1 MSFPLTE
8 ENKKQDISDQDE
20 SSEKKENE
28 FLENKRKRTR
38 LQYKKNIDED
48 ENEKIGCI
56 LNIPEF
62 ISKINNNEP
71 NTISNT
77 NMILFMLELCINS
90 SQFNL
95 TGDNNSRKFW
105 VEVGK
110 IKELSPI
117 TKIFKPE
124 TLRKYWRLLRNIKN
138 PKKII
143 SILTEHQTL
152 INIT

>member
-62 ISKINNNEP
+62 ISK
-71 NTISNT
+71 
-77 NMILFMLELCINS
+77 
-90 SQFNL
+90 
-95 TGDNNSRKFW
+95 
-105 VEVGK
+105 
-110 IKELSPI
+110 
-117 TKIFKPE
+117 
-124 TLRKYWRLLRNIKN
+124 
-138 PKKII
+138 
-143 SILTEHQTL
+143 
-152 INIT
+152 